1 MDHLVPNACLNL
13 ALRTQITCFKWS
25 FESQIFHLRFF
36 NMYDP
41 IVSNWRQNKVYCTTV
56 SLPES
61 EILYLG
67 VNFQLLKE
75 KCLF

>member
-1 MDHLVPNACLNL
+1 
-13 ALRTQITCFKWS
+13 
-25 FESQIFHLRFF
+25 
-36 NMYDP
+36 MYDP